1 MSGDPFLLTDST
13 AQGSDPAT
21 LDDLLQCHDR
31 QFVESAYRLVLAR
44 SVDPEGFQFYSAR
57 LRSGVKKL
65 QIVSELSDSKEALAR
80 DGELR
85 VLRSSIR
92 RHRLMSI
99 PLLGPII
106 SLLYVRTATKGA
118 GNEQF
123 GAAAGSTPGSRTPDL
138 QALLHFQ
145 DKQFVEAA
153 YWAILRRAPEPEGLT
168 YYLTRLRSGARKL
181 QILGELSS
189 SEEAYK
195 AGIEIPGLRPALRMQ
210 RLSKVPLLG
219 RLAGFGFKLEGDSDI
234 EVRSRVAE
242 QQVFLLKEE
251 ASRISQRHRQF
262 ETQLRPL
269 EDLEHRF
276 RAFQTQQ
283 LPTLLRTLSELNH
296 RQLASD
302 SDRANLV
309 KSVPVALRTITR
321 DIFELRTRQENM
333 SLATEGHLFDTRER
347 IDSISKLLEQLAAT
361 LKQLADGLT
370 STDQRFDATREQ
382 FQDATRLLDERIA
395 AVRDKLEGG
404 SGVANQVHS
413 VLHDVGYLL
422 GRVEFVR
429 RELMFEMRYGASAPT
444 VSNDQLHA
452 ERKILSPEKLGIS
465 KKAEI
470 RLNLGCGHIALE
482 NYLNVDRRALPGVD
496 IVAEVDDLPFSKG
509 EVAEIFSAHLIEHFP
524 QEQLRRNLLIYWRDL
539 LKPGGDFRVI
549 APDAEGMMNAYFKGE
564 YPFERL
570 REVTFGGQDYN
581 GDFHFNMLNTKSLTS
596 LLLEAGFTDVK
607 VIAENRENGGCKEFE
622 VLARRPDVAK

>member
-1 MSGDPFLLTDST
+1 MSGDLSSLADST
-13 AQGSDPAT
+13 AQGSDPTT

-44 SVDPEGFQFYSAR
+44 SADPEGLQFYLAR
-57 LRSGVKKL
+57 LRSGIKKL

-80 DGELR
+80 GSELQM
-85 VLRSSIR
+85 LRSSLR
-92 RHRLMSI
+92 RHRRMSI

-123 GAAAGSTPGSRTPDL
+123 GSAAGSAPGSRTPDL
-138 QALLHFQ
+138 QTLLNFQ
-145 DKQFVEAA
+145 DIQFVEAA
-153 YWAILRRAPEPEGLT
+153 YWATLKRAPEPEGLT

-181 QILGELSS
+181 QILGELNS
-189 SEEAYK
+189 SEEART
-195 AGIEIPGLRPALRMQ
+195 AGSEIPGLRAALRMQ
-210 RLSKVPLLG
+210 RLSRVPLLG
-219 RLAGFGFKLEGDSDI
+219 RLAGFGIKLEGDSDI

-242 QQVFLLKEE
+242 QQGFLLKEE
-251 ASRISQRHRQF
+251 VSRINQRHRQL

-296 RQLASD
+296 RQLATD

-309 KSVPVALRTITR
+309 KSVPIALRTITR
-321 DIFELRTRQENM
+321 DIFDLRARQENI
-333 SLATEGHLFDTRER
+333 SLTTDGQFG
-347 IDSISKLLEQLAAT
+347 
-361 LKQLADGLT
+361 QLADRLT
-370 STDQRFDATREQ
+370 STDQRFDETREK
-382 FQDATRLLDERIA
+382 FLDATRLLDERIA
-395 AVRDKLEGG
+395 AVRDKMQGA
-404 SGVANQVHS
+404 SGIADQLHGA
-413 VLHDVGYLL
+413 LHDVGYLL

-429 RELMFEMRYGASAPT
+429 RELMFEMRYGATAPSG
-444 VSNDQLHA
+444 SNDQLRA
-452 ERKILSPEKLGIS
+452 ERKILSPEKLSIS
-465 KKAEI
+465 RKAGI
-470 RLNLGCGHIALE
+470 RLNLGCGHVALE

-496 IVAEVDDLPFSKG
+496 IVAEIDDLPFSPG
-509 EVAEIFSAHLIEHFP
+509 EVAEIFSAHVIEHFP

-596 LLLEAGFTDVK
+596 LLLEAGFADVK
-607 VIAENRENGGCKEFE
+607 VIAENRENAGCKEFE

>member
-31 QFVESAYRLVLAR
+31 QFVEAAYRLVLAR
-44 SVDPEGFQFYSAR
+44 SADTEGLQFYLAR
-57 LRSGVKKL
+57 LRSGIKKL
-65 QIVSELSDSKEALAR
+65 QVVSELSDSKEARAR
-80 DGELR
+80 GGELQ
-85 VLRSSIR
+85 VLRSSLR

-106 SLLYVRTATKGA
+106 GLLYVRTATKGV

-123 GAAAGSTPGSRTPDL
+123 GAAAGSTPRSRTPDL

-145 DKQFVEAA
+145 DTQFVEAA
-153 YWAILRRAPEPEGLT
+153 YWAILRRAPDTDGLT

-189 SEEAYK
+189 SEEARK
-195 AGIEIPGLRPALRMQ
+195 AGIEIPGLRAALRME

-219 RLAGFGFKLEGDSDI
+219 RLAGVGFKLEGDSDI

-242 QQVFLLKEE
+242 QQVVLLKEE
-251 ASRISQRHRQF
+251 ASRISQRHRQL

-296 RQLASD
+296 RQLATD

-309 KSVPVALRTITR
+309 KSVPIALRTITR
-321 DIFELRTRQENM
+321 DIFELRARQENM
-333 SLATEGHLFDTRER
+333 SLTTDGQFG
-347 IDSISKLLEQLAAT
+347 
-361 LKQLADGLT
+361 QLADRLT
-370 STDQRFDATREQ
+370 ATDQRFDVTREQ
-382 FQDATRLLDERIA
+382 FQEATQLLDERIA
-395 AVRDKLEGG
+395 AVRDKMEGP
-404 SGVANQVHS
+404 SRIADQVHS
-413 VLHDVGYLL
+413 VSHDVGYLL

-429 RELMFEMRYGASAPT
+429 RELMFEMRYGATAPSG
-444 VSNDQLHA
+444 SNDQLHA
-452 ERKILSPEKLGIS
+452 ETKILSPEKLDMS
-465 KKAEI
+465 KKAGI
-470 RLNLGCGHIALE
+470 RLNLGCGHVALE

-496 IVAEVDDLPFSKG
+496 IVAEIDDLPFSPG
-509 EVAEIFSAHLIEHFP
+509 EVAEIFSAHVIEHFP